1 MIKHFEDLGFT
12 VVASP
17 DEYVVEY
24 RIYEVAGH
32 SHPDGLPVY
41 ERAKGVG
48 PSGFTTS
55 IDNADVYAH
64 GHVKWDGCSNWYFDE
79 QERGMLHECMRD
91 GLLNIGKVLAACW
104 DWTAVLCPRMADEC
118 LDEIEALAS
127 EATATRALVA
137 DMAVALRELLP
148 SYCDPRSP
156 VYPTHAAAEALI
168 AKANAMVQASTRAE

>member
-1 MIKHFEDLGFT
+1 MISAIGLYFT
-12 VVASP
+12 NRFL
-17 DEYVVEY
+17 
-24 RIYEVAGH
+24 RICWSSRVRATWMGLSVPAGTR
-32 SHPDGLPVY
+32 LPLC
-41 ERAKGVG
+41 
-48 PSGFTTS
+48 
-55 IDNADVYAH
+55 I
-64 GHVKWDGCSNWYFDE
+64 
-79 QERGMLHECMRD
+79 LHLPM
-91 GLLNIGKVLAACW
+91 AACW

-168 AKANAMVQASTRAE
+168 AKANAMVEASTRAE